1 MKPLLLGLLLWLLAV
16 VHPACAASDDK
27 SAPPRIA
34 AEHQVLLMLRLPPDH
49 YRPGTAYTGGYG
61 DGAAHAARR
70 RVAAALA
77 REHGLTLVDDW
88 PMPLVGVDCYAMDVP
103 AEQSPEAV
111 VQALS
116 RDPRVAW
123 AQAMNVY
130 RTRGHNDP
138 LYSTQPAAQ
147 AWHLSDLHTVA
158 TGRDV
163 RVAIIDSAVDDH
175 HPDLA
180 GQIERKQNFV
190 DGRRDVPERHGT
202 AVAGIIAA
210 RADDGIGIAGVAPNV
225 RLYALRACWEQTEQG
240 TLCTSLTLAMAV
252 HFAIEH
258 GAGVINLSLSGPP
271 DRLLGRLID
280 VALSRNVTVVGAVDR
295 ALPGGGFPAS
305 HRGVVAVTDVADA
318 TALSGALVAP
328 GHDVPTAL
336 PGGGWGLVSGPSY
349 AAAHVAGLF
358 ALLRERLP
366 ARQEPP
372 SAASVLSLAN
382 GEVDACATL
391 ERVAGDAACDRTV
404 PQAVPLV
411 VHR

>member
-1 MKPLLLGLLLWLLAV
+1 
-16 VHPACAASDDK
+16 
-27 SAPPRIA
+27 
-34 AEHQVLLMLRLPPDH
+34 
-49 YRPGTAYTGGYG
+49 
-61 DGAAHAARR
+61 
-70 RVAAALA
+70 
-77 REHGLTLVDDW
+77 LTLVDDW
-88 PMPLVGVDCYAMDVP
+88 PMPLLGVDCYAMDVP
-103 AEQSPEAV
+103 AEQSPEVV

-116 RDPRVAW
+116 RDPPVAW
-123 AQAMNVY
+123 AQVMNVY

-147 AWHLSDLHTVA
+147 AWHLSELHQLA

-175 HPDLA
+175 HPDLV

-190 DGRRDVPERHGT
+190 DAHRDVPERHGT
-202 AVAGIIAA
+202 AVAAIIAA

-225 RLYALRACWEQTEQG
+225 RLLALRACWEQTEQA
-240 TLCTSLTLAMAV
+240 TICTSLTLGMAL

-258 GAGVINLSLSGPP
+258 AAGVINLSLSGPP

-280 VALSRNVTVVGAVDR
+280 VALSRNVTVIAAVDR
-295 ALPGGGFPAS
+295 ALPDGGFPAS
-305 HRGVVAVTDVADA
+305 HAGVVAVTDAA
-318 TALSGALVAP
+318 GAGRRALLAP

-349 AAAHVAGLF
+349 AAAHVTGLF

-366 ARQEPP
+366 ARQGPP
-372 SAASVLSLAN
+372 SAASVLSFAN
-382 GEVDACATL
+382 GEIDACATL
-391 ERVAGDAACDRTV
+391 ERAAGDAACERTV
-404 PQAVPLV
+404 MHAVPLV